1 MADSA
6 FCSLAAAAVTPFTV
20 AGSIVSTA
28 LLSAFATALAV
39 SAAAV
44 AEALAVCSFCCNCRS
59 CSSAAIARASPSAVA
74 SLNAASTRCISRAA
88 RARASALTAATWEEA
103 PNKEGRLLVDDG
115 APLGRQLLKH
125 PESPRP
131 DDEGRPNAVCALL
144 RL

>member
-1 MADSA
+1 MGGAQGASP
-6 FCSLAAAAVTPFTV
+6 PFTI

-28 LLSAFATALAV
+28 LLSAFVTALAV

-44 AEALAVCSFCCNCRS
+44 AVALAVCSFCCNCRS
-59 CSSAAIARASPSAVA
+59 CSSATVARASPFATA
-74 SLNAASTRCISRAA
+74 SLNATSTRCISRAA

-131 DDEGRPNAVCALL
+131 DDEGRPNAVVCALL
-144 RL
+144 RV